1 MDLSCPVCYVEDKDG
16 NWYQCD
22 KGHPVCAACYW
33 DDVNHPRHD
42 GRRPTC
48 VLCRDVLKRGA
59 PVVCLERMQAI
70 AAKKAA
76 VATKEG
82 ADKREVELALQEYEE
97 LERAKA
103 ISVAEAKEREEA
115 AAFEAK
121 AKAQAIRCSCE
132 QAEQERALKR
142 DQERAGLEAAHNL
155 ANADGSFDE
164 QVRLEAE
171 YEAAAKRTKYTK
183 KLERQIAGAPNRVS
197 VCCTIIEGLLMQ
209 LSPQERVLANAAMA
223 QSAAAASSS
232 LLSPDNVATMKV
244 PELKSALTARGLDQ
258 SGRKA
263 ELVARLLATQPS
275 SVSDDSVMA

>member
-1 MDLSCPVCYVEDKDG
+1 MDLSCPVCFVEDKDG
-16 NWYQCD
+16 DWYQCD

-33 DDVNHPRHD
+33 DDVTPPRHD
-42 GRRPTC
+42 GRRPKC

-76 VATKEG
+76 VATKEA
-82 ADKREVELALQEYEE
+82 ADKREVEIAMQEYEE

-115 AAFEAK
+115 AALEAK
-121 AKAQAIRCSCE
+121 AEAQAIRWICE

-142 DQERAGLEAAHNL
+142 DQERAGLEAAQNL
-155 ANADGSFDE
+155 ANADGGFDE
-164 QVRLEAE
+164 QARLEGE
-171 YEAAAKRTKYTK
+171 YEAAAKRTKYTT
-183 KLERQIAGAPNRVS
+183 KLQRQIADAPNRVS

-209 LSPQERVLANAAMA
+209 LSPEERVLANAAMA
-223 QSAAAASSS
+223 QSAAPASSL
-232 LLSPDNVATMKV
+232 LLSPDNVATTKV
-244 PELKSALTARGLDQ
+244 PELKKTLKARGLDQ

-263 ELVARLLATQPS
+263 ELAARLLATQPS
-275 SVSDDSVMA
+275 

>member
-16 NWYQCD
+16 EWYQCD
-22 KGHPVCAACYW
+22 KGHPVCAECYS

-76 VATKEG
+76 VAIKEA
-82 ADKREVELALQEYEE
+82 ADKREVENAMQEYEE

-155 ANADGSFDE
+155 ANASGGYDE
-164 QVRLEAE
+164 QARVMAE
-171 YEAAAKRTKYTK
+171 YEAMYKQTKYTE
-183 KLERQIAGAPNRVS
+183 KLQRQIAAAPDRVS
-197 VCCTIIEGLLMQ
+197 TCCAIVAGLLEQ
-209 LSPQERVLANAAMA
+209 LTPQERVLASAAMA
-223 QSAAAASSS
+223 QSAAAASSAQIS
-232 LLSPDNVATMKV
+232 VH
-244 PELKSALTARGLDQ
+244 ELKKMLKERGLDQ

-263 ELVARLLATQPS
+263 ELVARLLATPNPLE
-275 SVSDDSVMA
+275 